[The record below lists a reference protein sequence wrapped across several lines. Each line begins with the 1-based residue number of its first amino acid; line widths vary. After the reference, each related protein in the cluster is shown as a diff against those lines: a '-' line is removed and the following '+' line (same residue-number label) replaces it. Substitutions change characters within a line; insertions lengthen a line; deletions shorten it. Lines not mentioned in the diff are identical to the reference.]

1 MLAYEAKQLDET
13 LQKFLLKIRKKDGW
27 EYKPDSL
34 RVMLASLDGHLRE
47 KDAAFS
53 IAKIL
58 IFPTVQKYLKEKQ
71 GFLVNKVSVKGLML
85 QKRWTDV
92 V

>member
-1 MLAYEAKQLDET
+1 
-13 LQKFLLKIRKKDGW
+13 
-27 EYKPDSL
+27 
-34 RVMLASLDGHLRE
+34 MLASLDGHLRE

-58 IFPTVQKYLKEKQ
+58 SFPTVQKYLKEKQ
-71 GFLVNKVSVKGLML
+71 GFLVNKVSVKGLTL
-85 QKRWTDV
+85 QKQWTDV